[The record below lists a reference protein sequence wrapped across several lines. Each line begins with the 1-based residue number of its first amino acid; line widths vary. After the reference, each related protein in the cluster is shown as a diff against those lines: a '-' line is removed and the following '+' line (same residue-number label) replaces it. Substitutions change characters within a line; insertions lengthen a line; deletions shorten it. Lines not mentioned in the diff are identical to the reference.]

1 MTSYSNLWLEIC
13 MAWHLTWANVHWLR
27 CNAHASHLVMS
38 LIVYTYACVARTNSH
53 TQTKI

>member
-38 LIVYTYACVARTNSH
+38 LIVYTYVCVARTNSH